1 MGAAQQCTSPV
12 CFTPPPTA
20 TLDLL
25 LFVPLKLVLEMA
37 GGPHY
42 LLFVILT
49 VHVQHKQVIAQA
61 ADGDACNREWLF
73 DTNTTPPGFLH
84 ALQNLSQERSNCW
97 SHSEKPAS

>member
-1 MGAAQQCTSPV
+1 
-12 CFTPPPTA
+12 
-20 TLDLL
+20 
-25 LFVPLKLVLEMA
+25 MA

-73 DTNTTPPGFLH
+73 DTNTTTPGFLH

-97 SHSEKPAS
+97 SHSEKPASWEAAQQQRTKVSAERLQGARQSAYSWAS